1 MSCTYQRQRY
11 TRSRRIYGS
20 EDVSVLDIRLQTAF
34 FCVVSFLY
42 INLFVSYVHLVLLV
56 VAKEMLNGIFSAHA
70 PDICTFKGL
79 LFEGRAV
86 LHTAFVALCS
96 LLALCRPANAHTHT
110 LVTSG
115 AAG

>member
-1 MSCTYQRQRY
+1 MMSCTYQRQRY

-20 EDVSVLDIRLQTAF
+20 EDVSVLDIRLQTAL
-34 FCVVSFLY
+34 FCVVSFFY

-70 PDICTFKGL
+70 PDICTFKRL

-86 LHTAFVALCS
+86 LQTAFP
-96 LLALCRPANAHTHT
+96 LCRPANAHTHT